1 MSTSKDSPLTTLREM
16 FPTFSDEA
24 LRICVESPLFQ
35 LVEGGVITTN
45 GNPRPRC
52 LEPIKVEG

>member
-1 MSTSKDSPLTTLREM
+1 M